1 MRLMK
6 TAESNKAMVVSQS
19 TRKTRPQSSMEGWSG
34 VDESS
39 RRTEFSFSLAN
50 MIQVKRSD
58 DDS

>member
-1 MRLMK
+1 MK

-34 VDESS
+34 LDESS

-50 MIQVKRSD
+50 MIQVKSSD
-58 DDS
+58 YN